1 MESQKTIT
9 LAEIQAHSRMSLTI
23 GRLRQILAA
32 ASAADGLPDDTPVVY
47 QRIED
52 SYFTEQGGWPVV
64 FLPWESRPY
73 NPETDA
79 AHFAELMASS
89 PPGSYK
95 LIERNGQQYISERN
109 QFLETHGAYVA
120 TDDEGRRALC
130 LHAHY

>member
-1 MESQKTIT
+1 MENLKTIT
-9 LAEIQAHSRMSLTI
+9 LAEIQTHSQMGLNL
-23 GRLRQILAA
+23 GRLRQVLAA
-32 ASAADGLPDDTPVVY
+32 AADLPDATPVVY

-52 SYFTEQGGWPVV
+52 SYFTEKGGWPVV

-73 NPETDA
+73 NPEKDA
-79 AHFAELMASS
+79 ANLAELVKGS

-109 QFLETHGAYVA
+109 QFLETHGAYIA
-120 TDDEGRRALC
+120 TDDEGNKALC